1 MKWVGWVYTEEGVYW
16 SRYLFNPLCSHTASL
31 PTYYFTLFQVIVES
45 AKVSQLFRLK
55 LQRSAK

>member
-1 MKWVGWVYTEEGVYW
+1 MKWVEWVYTEEGVYW
-16 SRYLFNPLCSHTASL
+16 SLSLYPLSSHTASL